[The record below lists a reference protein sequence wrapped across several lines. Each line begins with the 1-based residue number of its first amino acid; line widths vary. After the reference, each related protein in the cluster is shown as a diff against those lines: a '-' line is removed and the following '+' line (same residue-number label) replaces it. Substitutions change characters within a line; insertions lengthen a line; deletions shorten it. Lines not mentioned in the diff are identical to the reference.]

1 MKLIL
6 LTASRIKNEQ
16 IVTKRKR
23 EIKMIE
29 ICNLNKYYKSKG
41 NTLHVLKDINIS
53 IADKERVAILGKSG
67 AGKST
72 LLHIMG
78 LLNNF
83 DSGAYK
89 IDGTSVSDLKDT
101 QLAKLRN
108 EKIGFIMQDFSLLD
122 HKKVIEN
129 VMLPLYFNKDCKYSE
144 MQEKALKA
152 LDMVGLK
159 DQSNKKA
166 NQLSGGQ
173 RQRIS
178 IARAFVTNP
187 EIILAD
193 EPTGALDAETRDD
206 IMKLLVQ
213 LNQDNGTTLVVIT
226 HDEHVADYCGR
237 KLYIRDGKISENN
250 AD

>member
-1 MKLIL
+1 
-6 LTASRIKNEQ
+6 
-16 IVTKRKR
+16 
-23 EIKMIE
+23 MIE
-29 ICNLNKYYKSKG
+29 ISNLNKYYKSKG
-41 NTLHVLKDINIS
+41 DKVHVLKDINIS

-83 DSGAYK
+83 DSGVYK
-89 IDGTSVSDLKDT
+89 INGTSVSDLKDT

-122 HKKVIEN
+122 HKKVLEN
-129 VMLPLYFNKDCKYSE
+129 VMLPLYFNNNCRYAE

-159 DQSNKKA
+159 DHANKKA

-173 RQRIS
+173 RQRVS
-178 IARAFVTNP
+178 IARAFVTAP

-193 EPTGALDAETRDD
+193 EPTGALDAETRDE
-206 IMKLLVQ
+206 IMQLLVK

-226 HDEHVADYCGR
+226 HDENVAEYCGR
-237 KLYIRDGKISENN
+237 KLYINDGQIMNLQ
-250 AD
+250 